1 MNNTKDKFDAKFEE
15 LLFNTLHLSST
26 NQMEEDPIFKELF
39 SLGDTIIPYLIDK
52 ILNKPYI
59 AFYVLLFR
67 STDIKIKEKNIGRI
81 FEMREDV
88 TEWWEK
94 NKDKYLN

>member
-1 MNNTKDKFDAKFEE
+1 MNNTKDKFEAKFEE

-39 SLGDTIIPYLIDK
+39 SLGDTIIPFLIDK

>member
-26 NQMEEDPIFKELF
+26 SQMEEDHIFKELF